1 MATDRTEPPIG
12 RIVGITLLSLGT
24 LVALRF
30 GFQSYFLQR
39 YERRQQEVVLGQ
51 QSALLA
57 TARSEAAQRLSGI
70 NAAMD
75 AVAGSNRPSV
85 VTPAPSTDTAALQG
99 WGMLPRPVPA
109 TPAPAPAPA
118 PTPDPAVA
126 PPPAAAAAPA
136 PAPAAA
142 PAPAPAAAPAPAV
155 PAPAGAH

>member
-75 AVAGSNRPSV
+75 AVAGSNRPSA

-99 WGMLPRPVPA
+99 WGMLPRPVPVA
-109 TPAPAPAPA
+109 PAPAPAPA
-118 PTPDPAVA
+118 PTPDPAAA
-126 PPPAAAAAPA
+126 PAVPAPAAAAPA
-136 PAPAAA
+136 PAV
-142 PAPAPAAAPAPAV
+142 PAPAAAPAPAV